1 MTFQAPLW
9 LLALPAV
16 VALVVFYVLLQ
27 LRRKAYAARF
37 TNVALLGSIV
47 PKRPGWRRHLAFGVV
62 ALGLTTLVVSLA
74 VPSTEVRVPRERATV
89 VMAVDVSLSMQA
101 TDIEPDR
108 FRAMQTA
115 AKEFVDVLP
124 ERINLGLVSFAGTA
138 TTVVPPT
145 TDRVQVAG
153 AIDNLDLAE
162 ATAIGEAVFT
172 SLTAIENFQSSLDAG
187 AEEEAAPARIVLLSD
202 GYNTVGREDT
212 QAIDAARAA
221 GVPVS
226 TIAFGTDY
234 GTLDLDGE
242 TVPVPVD
249 RATLE
254 EIADQTGGS
263 YSEAASASELE
274 QVYADLGSQIGYTTE
289 PQDISP
295 WFVRAGV
302 LLALLGAVLSLLWTN
317 RLV

>member
-1 MTFQAPLW
+1 MTFQSPLW
-9 LLALPAV
+9 LLALVAV
-16 VALVVFYVLLQ
+16 VALAAFYIVLQ

-37 TNVALLGSIV
+37 TNVALLGSLV
-47 PKRPGWRRHLAFGVV
+47 PKRPGWRRHLAFGVL
-62 ALGLTTLVVSLA
+62 ALGLATLVVSLA

-115 AKEFVDVLP
+115 AKEFVNVLP

-138 TTVVPPT
+138 TTLVPPT
-145 TDRVQVAG
+145 TDRAQVEG

-162 ATAIGEAVFT
+162 STAIGEAVFT

-187 AEEEAAPARIVLLSD
+187 DAEDVPARIVLLSD
-202 GYNTVGREDT
+202 GFNTVGRENT

-221 GVPVS
+221 GIPVS

-249 RATLE
+249 RESLE
-254 EIADQTGGS
+254 QLAEQTGGS
-263 YSEAASASELE
+263 YSEAASAAELE

-302 LLALLGAVLSLLWTN
+302 VLAMLGVVLSLFWTN

>member
-9 LLALPAV
+9 LLALLGVA
-16 VALVVFYVLLQ
+16 ALVGFYVLVQ

-37 TNVALLGSIV
+37 TNVALLGSIM
-47 PKRPGWRRHLAFGVV
+47 PKRPGWRRHLAFGVL
-62 ALGLTTLVVSLA
+62 ALGLATLVVSLA
-74 VPSTEVRVPRERATV
+74 VPSTVVRVPREKATV

-145 TDRVQVAG
+145 TDRLQVAN

-162 ATAIGEAVFT
+162 STAIGEAVFT
-172 SLTAIENFQSSLDAG
+172 SLTTIENFQSTVVTRG
-187 AEEEAAPARIVLLSD
+187 EEPPPARIVLLSD
-202 GYNTVGREDT
+202 GQTTVGREDT
-212 QAIDAARAA
+212 QAIDAAKAA

-242 TVPVPVD
+242 IVPVPVD
-249 RATLE
+249 RAALE
-254 EIADQTGGS
+254 AIADQTGGS
-263 YSEAASASELE
+263 YSQAVSAAELE

-295 WFVRAGV
+295 WFVRSGV
-302 LLALLGAVLSLLWTN
+302 LIAVLGVVLSLLWTN

>member
-1 MTFQAPLW
+1 MSFQSPLW
-9 LLALPAV
+9 LLALLV
-16 VALVVFYVLLQ
+16 VAALVAFYVVLQ

-37 TNVALLGSIV
+37 TNVALLGSLV
-47 PKRPGWRRHLAFGVV
+47 PRRPGWRRHLAFGVV
-62 ALGLTTLVVSLA
+62 ALGLATLVVSLA

-108 FRAMQTA
+108 FRAMQKA

-124 ERINLGLVSFAGTA
+124 GRINLGLVSFAGTA
-138 TTVVPPT
+138 TNLVPPT
-145 TDRVQVAG
+145 TDRAQVAN
-153 AIDNLDLAE
+153 AIDHLDLAE
-162 ATAIGEAVFT
+162 STAIGEAIFT
-172 SLTAIENFQSSLDAG
+172 SLTAIENFQSTIDTATEDLP
-187 AEEEAAPARIVLLSD
+187 PARIVLLSD
-202 GYNTVGREDT
+202 GYNTVGRADT

-234 GTLDLDGE
+234 GTLDLEGE

-249 RATLE
+249 RTTLKA
-254 EIADQTGGS
+254 IADDTGGS

-289 PQDISP
+289 PKDVSY
-295 WFVRAGV
+295 WFVRGGV
-302 LLALLGAVLSLLWTN
+302 LLALIGACLSLLWTN

>member
-1 MTFQAPLW
+1 MTFQSPLW
-9 LLALPAV
+9 LLALLV
-16 VALVVFYVLLQ
+16 VAALVAVYVVLQ

-47 PKRPGWRRHLAFGVV
+47 PRRPGWRRHLAFGIV
-62 ALGLTTLVVSLA
+62 ALGLATLVVSLA

-108 FRAMQTA
+108 FRAMQKA
-115 AKEFVDVLP
+115 GKEFVDVLP
-124 ERINLGLVSFAGTA
+124 DRINLGLVSFAGTA
-138 TTVVPPT
+138 TTLVPPT
-145 TDRVQVAG
+145 TDRAQVSN

-162 ATAIGEAVFT
+162 STAIGEAIFS
-172 SLTAIENFQSSLDAG
+172 SLTAIENFQSTIDTAT
-187 AEEEAAPARIVLLSD
+187 EELPPARIVLLSD
-202 GYNTVGREDT
+202 GYNTVGRADT

-249 RATLE
+249 RESLE
-254 EIADQTGGS
+254 QLAEQTGGS
-263 YSEAASASELE
+263 YSEAASAAELE

-302 LLALLGAVLSLLWTN
+302 VLAMLGVVLSLFWTN

>member
-1 MTFQAPLW
+1 MTFQTPLW
-9 LLALPAV
+9 LLALLVV
-16 VALVVFYVLLQ
+16 VALVAFYVVLQ

-62 ALGLTTLVVSLA
+62 ALGLATLVVSLA
-74 VPSTEVRVPRERATV
+74 TPSTEVRVPRERATV
-89 VMAVDVSLSMQA
+89 IMAVDVSLSMKA

-108 FRAMQTA
+108 FRAMQSA
-115 AKEFVDVLP
+115 AKDFVDVLP
-124 ERINLGLVSFAGTA
+124 DRINLGLVSFAGTA
-138 TTVVPPT
+138 TTLVPPT
-145 TDRVQVAG
+145 TDRGQVAN
-153 AIDNLDLAE
+153 AIDHLDLAE
-162 ATAIGEAVFT
+162 STAIGEAIFT
-172 SLTAIENFQSSLDAG
+172 SLQAIENFQSTVESGDS
-187 AEEEAAPARIVLLSD
+187 EPPPARIVLLSD
-202 GYNTVGREDT
+202 GTNTVGRPDT
-212 QAIDAARAA
+212 QAVDAAREA

-234 GTLDLDGE
+234 GTLELEGE

-249 RATLE
+249 RAELE
-254 EIADQTGGS
+254 SIADQTGGS
-263 YSEAASASELE
+263 YSQAATAKELR

-289 PQDISP
+289 PKDVSY

-302 LLALLGAVLSLLWTN
+302 LLALIGASLSLLWTN

>member
-9 LLALPAV
+9 LLALLGVA
-16 VALVVFYVLLQ
+16 ALVGYYAWVQ
-27 LRRKAYAARF
+27 RRRKAYAARF
-37 TNVALLGSIV
+37 TNVALLGSLL

-62 ALGLTTLVVSLA
+62 ALGLATLVVSLA

-108 FRAMQTA
+108 FRAMQAA

-124 ERINLGLVSFAGTA
+124 GRINLGLVSFAGTA

-145 TDRVQVAG
+145 TDRVQVAN

-162 ATAIGEAVFT
+162 STAIGEAVFT
-172 SLTAIENFQSSLDAG
+172 SLTAIENFQSTVETRG
-187 AEEEAAPARIVLLSD
+187 EEPPPARIVLLSD

-234 GTLDLDGE
+234 GTLQLEGE

-254 EIADQTGGS
+254 KIADQTGGS
-263 YSEAASASELE
+263 YSQAVSAAELE

-295 WFVRAGV
+295 WFVRVGV
-302 LLALLGAVLSLLWTN
+302 ALALLGAVLSLLWTN

>member
-9 LLALPAV
+9 LLALLAV
-16 VALVVFYVLLQ
+16 VGLVVLYVVLQ

-37 TNVALLGSIV
+37 TNVALLGSLV
-47 PKRPGWRRHLAFGVV
+47 PKRPGWKRHLAFGLA
-62 ALGLTTLVVSLA
+62 ALGLATLVFSLA
-74 VPSTEVRVPRERATV
+74 KPSTEVRVPRERATV

-138 TTVVPPT
+138 TTLVPPT
-145 TDRVQVAG
+145 TDRQQVVG

-162 ATAIGEAVFT
+162 STAIGEAVFT
-172 SLTAIENFQSSLDAG
+172 SLTAIENFQSTLDVEE
-187 AEEEAAPARIVLLSD
+187 AEEVPARIVLLSD

-254 EIADQTGGS
+254 NIADQTGGS
-263 YSEAASASELE
+263 YSEAASAAELE

-295 WFVRAGV
+295 WFVRGGV
-302 LLALLGAVLSLLWTN
+302 ALALLGVVLSLLWTN

>member
-9 LLALPAV
+9 LFALLGV
-16 VALVVFYVLLQ
+16 VALVGYYVLVQ
-27 LRRKAYAARF
+27 RRRKAYAARF
-37 TNVALLGSIV
+37 TNVALLGSIM
-47 PKRPGWRRHLAFGVV
+47 PKRPGWRRHVAFGVL
-62 ALGLTTLVVSLA
+62 ALGLAALVVSLA
-74 VPSTEVRVPRERATV
+74 VPSTVVRVPREKATV

-101 TDIEPDR
+101 TDIQPDR

-145 TDRVQVAG
+145 TDRPQVAN

-162 ATAIGEAVFT
+162 STAIGEAVFT
-172 SLTAIENFQSSLDAG
+172 SLTAIENFQSTVETRG
-187 AEEEAAPARIVLLSD
+187 EEPPPARIVLLSD

-221 GVPVS
+221 GIPVS

-234 GTLDLDGE
+234 GTLDLEGE
-242 TVPVPVD
+242 IVPVPVD

-254 EIADQTGGS
+254 KIAEETGGS
-263 YSEAASASELE
+263 YSQAVSAAELE

-302 LLALLGAVLSLLWTN
+302 LIAVLGVVLSLFWTN

>member
-9 LLALPAV
+9 LLALLGVA
-16 VALVVFYVLLQ
+16 ALVGYYVLVQ
-27 LRRKAYAARF
+27 RRRKAYAARF
-37 TNVALLGSIV
+37 TNVALLGSIL
-47 PKRPGWRRHLAFGVV
+47 PKRPGWKRHVAFGIL
-62 ALGLTTLVVSLA
+62 ALGLATLVVSLA
-74 VPSTEVRVPRERATV
+74 VPSTVVRVPREKATV

-145 TDRVQVAG
+145 TDRPQVAN

-162 ATAIGEAVFT
+162 STAIGEAIFT
-172 SLTAIENFQSSLDAG
+172 SLTAVENFQSTVETRG
-187 AEEEAAPARIVLLSD
+187 EEPPPARIVLLSD
-202 GYNTVGREDT
+202 GTNTVGRENT

-234 GTLDLDGE
+234 GTLELDGE
-242 TVPVPVD
+242 IVPVPVD
-249 RATLE
+249 RAALE
-254 EIADQTGGS
+254 KIADETGGS
-263 YSEAASASELE
+263 FSEAVSAEELE
-274 QVYADLGSQIGYTTE
+274 QVYTDLGSQIGYTDE
-289 PQDISP
+289 PKDVSA

-302 LLALLGAVLSLLWTN
+302 IVALLGVVLSLLWTN

>member
-1 MTFQAPLW
+1 MTFQSPLW
-9 LLALPAV
+9 LLALLVIA
-16 VALVVFYVLLQ
+16 ALVAFYVVLQ

-62 ALGLTTLVVSLA
+62 ALGLATLVVSLA

-108 FRAMQTA
+108 FRAMQKA

-124 ERINLGLVSFAGTA
+124 DRINLGLVSFAGTA
-138 TTVVPPT
+138 STLVPPT
-145 TDRVQVAG
+145 TDRAQVSN
-153 AIDNLDLAE
+153 AIDNLKLAE
-162 ATAIGEAVFT
+162 STAIGEAIFS
-172 SLTAIENFQSSLDAG
+172 SLTAIENFQSTIDTAT
-187 AEEEAAPARIVLLSD
+187 EELPPARIVLLSD
-202 GYNTVGREDT
+202 GYNTVGRADT

-254 EIADQTGGS
+254 TIADETGGS
-263 YSEAASASELE
+263 YSEAASAAELE

-289 PQDISP
+289 PKDVSY

-302 LLALLGAVLSLLWTN
+302 LLAVLGSVLSLLWTN

>member
-1 MTFQAPLW
+1 MTFQSPLW
-9 LLALPAV
+9 LLALLAV
-16 VALVVFYVLLQ
+16 VALVALYVLLQ

-37 TNVALLGSIV
+37 TNVALLGTLV
-47 PKRPGWRRHLAFGVV
+47 PKRPGWRRHVAFGVL
-62 ALGLTTLVVSLA
+62 ALGLAALMVSLA

-108 FRAMQTA
+108 FRAMQAA
-115 AKEFVDVLP
+115 AKEFVQVLP

-138 TTVVPPT
+138 TTLVPPT
-145 TDRVQVAG
+145 TDRTQVEG
-153 AIDNLDLAE
+153 ALDNLDLAE
-162 ATAIGEAVFT
+162 STAIGEAVFT
-172 SLTAIENFQSSLDAG
+172 ALTAIENYQSSLEADEV
-187 AEEEAAPARIVLLSD
+187 EEVPARIVLLSD
-202 GYNTVGREDT
+202 GFNTVGRENT

-249 RATLE
+249 RTSLE
-254 EIADQTGGS
+254 ELAQQTGGS
-263 YSEAASASELE
+263 YSEAASAAELE

-302 LLALLGAVLSLLWTN
+302 VLAMLGAVLSLLWTN

>member
-1 MTFQAPLW
+1 MTFQSPIW
-9 LLALPAV
+9 LLALLAV
-16 VALVVFYVLLQ
+16 AALVGVYVILQ

-47 PKRPGWRRHLAFGVV
+47 PKRPGWRRHFAFGVV
-62 ALGLTTLVVSLA
+62 ALGLAALIVSLA
-74 VPSTEVRVPRERATV
+74 VPSSEVRVPRERATV

-108 FRAMQTA
+108 FRAMQKA

-124 ERINLGLVSFAGTA
+124 ERINLGLVSFAGCA

-145 TDRVQVAG
+145 TDRQQVRN
-153 AIDNLDLAE
+153 AIDNLQLAE
-162 ATAIGEAVFT
+162 STAIGEAIFT
-172 SLTAIENFQSSLDAG
+172 SLTAIENFQSSLG
-187 AEEEAAPARIVLLSD
+187 ESGEEAPPARIVLLSD
-202 GYNTVGREDT
+202 GYNTVGRDDT
-212 QAIDAARAA
+212 QAVEAAIAA

-254 EIADQTGGS
+254 EIADETGGS
-263 YSEAASASELE
+263 YSEAASAAELE

-289 PQDISP
+289 PKDISP
-295 WFVRAGV
+295 WFVRGGV
-302 LLALLGAVLSLLWTN
+302 LVLLVGAIMSLFWTN